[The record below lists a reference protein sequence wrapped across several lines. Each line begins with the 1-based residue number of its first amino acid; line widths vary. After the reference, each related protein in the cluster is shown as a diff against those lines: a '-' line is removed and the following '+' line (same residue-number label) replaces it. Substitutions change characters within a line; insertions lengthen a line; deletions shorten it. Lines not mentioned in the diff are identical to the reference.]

1 MICNWKQQF
10 DIQRFAEGGAAGG
23 AAAAA
28 GSAADA
34 GQPGEGAGAGAQSAP
49 NAAQTGQDATAGET
63 PRDLKAEFD
72 ALVKGEYKGEF
83 DARVQKIINQR
94 FAKAKAAEEANG
106 KMQAAMDVLA
116 QRYSLKADDY
126 DGIAAALNDDQ
137 KLYEEA
143 AGEAGMDVKQ
153 FMRVQQLE
161 RENARYQRQ
170 QAELAQRRQMDQA
183 YQRLMQEADGV
194 KAQYPAFDL
203 NAEMQDPDFV
213 RLLRAQVPLKTIYE
227 VRHQD
232 EILGGAMQYTAQK
245 VAAKVAAGVSA
256 NRGRPAENGAAASGA
271 SGARFGSRSLRR
283 ARGSLTS
290 SWRLTSSS
298 TRTAWRPAR
307 RARAAAGV
315 LRAGAVRE
323 AAGAARAAA
332 TIPCSIGSARLTRW
346 RAADRA
352 MIPAPA
358 QARLA
363 LPT

>member
-170 QAELAQRRQMDQA
+170 QA
-183 YQRLMQEADGV
+183 DGV

-271 SGARFGSRSLRR
+271 SGARFDVEHSTKEQRMALIRR
-283 ARGSLTS
+283 AANGERI
-290 SWRLTSSS
+290 
-298 TRTAWRPAR
+298 
-307 RARAAAGV
+307 
-315 LRAGAVRE
+315 E
-323 AAGAARAAA
+323 F
-332 TIPCSIGSARLTRW
+332 
-346 RAADRA
+346 
-352 MIPAPA
+352 
-358 QARLA
+358 
-363 LPT
+363 

>member
-1 MICNWKQQF
+1 MTSSALP
-10 DIQRFAEGGAAGG
+10 RAALR
-23 AAAAA
+23 A
-28 GSAADA
+28 GRLRPPEALPT
-34 GQPGEGAGAGAQSAP
+34 PGSRAKGPVRAHRAR
-49 NAAQTGQDATAGET
+49 QTRPRRGTTAGET

-271 SGARFGSRSLRR
+271 SGARFDVEHSTKEQRMALIRR
-283 ARGSLTS
+283 AANGERI
-290 SWRLTSSS
+290 
-298 TRTAWRPAR
+298 
-307 RARAAAGV
+307 
-315 LRAGAVRE
+315 E
-323 AAGAARAAA
+323 F
-332 TIPCSIGSARLTRW
+332 
-346 RAADRA
+346 
-352 MIPAPA
+352 
-358 QARLA
+358 
-363 LPT
+363 

>member
-63 PRDLKAEFD
+63 PRDLKA
-72 ALVKGEYKGEF
+72 EF

-271 SGARFGSRSLRR
+271 SGARFDVEHSTKEQRMALIRR
-283 ARGSLTS
+283 AANGERI
-290 SWRLTSSS
+290 
-298 TRTAWRPAR
+298 
-307 RARAAAGV
+307 
-315 LRAGAVRE
+315 E
-323 AAGAARAAA
+323 F
-332 TIPCSIGSARLTRW
+332 
-346 RAADRA
+346 
-352 MIPAPA
+352 
-358 QARLA
+358 
-363 LPT
+363 

>member
-34 GQPGEGAGAGAQSAP
+34 GQPGEGAGAGAQSAL

-271 SGARFGSRSLRR
+271 SGARFDVAHSTKEQRMALIRR
-283 ARGSLTS
+283 AANGERI
-290 SWRLTSSS
+290 
-298 TRTAWRPAR
+298 
-307 RARAAAGV
+307 
-315 LRAGAVRE
+315 E
-323 AAGAARAAA
+323 F
-332 TIPCSIGSARLTRW
+332 
-346 RAADRA
+346 
-352 MIPAPA
+352 
-358 QARLA
+358 
-363 LPT
+363 

>member
-1 MICNWKQQF
+1 MTSSALP
-10 DIQRFAEGGAAGG
+10 RAALR
-23 AAAAA
+23 A
-28 GSAADA
+28 GRLRPPEALPT
-34 GQPGEGAGAGAQSAP
+34 PGSRA
-49 NAAQTGQDATAGET
+49 
-63 PRDLKAEFD
+63 
-72 ALVKGEYKGEF
+72 KGPV
-83 DARVQKIINQR
+83 RVQKIINQR

-271 SGARFGSRSLRR
+271 SGARFDVEHSTKEQRMALIRR
-283 ARGSLTS
+283 AANGERI
-290 SWRLTSSS
+290 
-298 TRTAWRPAR
+298 
-307 RARAAAGV
+307 
-315 LRAGAVRE
+315 E
-323 AAGAARAAA
+323 F
-332 TIPCSIGSARLTRW
+332 
-346 RAADRA
+346 
-352 MIPAPA
+352 
-358 QARLA
+358 
-363 LPT
+363 

>member
-183 YQRLMQEADGV
+183 YQRLVQEADGV

-256 NRGRPAENGAAASGA
+256 WVVP
-271 SGARFGSRSLRR
+271 GSE
-283 ARGSLTS
+283 AV
-290 SWRLTSSS
+290 S
-298 TRTAWRPAR
+298 TRRPISFFTNCNSLSR
-307 RARAAAGV
+307 FSSLVRVTSISARAS
-315 LRAGAVRE
+315 
-323 AAGAARAAA
+323 
-332 TIPCSIGSARLTRW
+332 TIELCLNALWTICSFS
-346 RAADRA
+346 
-352 MIPAPA
+352 
-358 QARLA
+358 
-363 LPT
+363 

>member
-94 FAKAKAAEEANG
+94 FPKAKAAEEANG

-170 QAELAQRRQMDQA
+170 QAELAQRLIAIAVGEIFAQQAQAGAQRRDIAVNGLRIRRIDAEHAVQRDLHRQRFRLPGVGDPA
-183 YQRLMQEADGV
+183 HLRQRLQHSAQGEHAALDGV
-194 KAQYPAFDL
+194 VFD
-203 NAEMQDPDFV
+203 ATHAAWF
-213 RLLRAQVPLKTIYE
+213 
-227 VRHQD
+227 
-232 EILGGAMQYTAQK
+232 LG
-245 VAAKVAAGVSA
+245 
-256 NRGRPAENGAAASGA
+256 
-271 SGARFGSRSLRR
+271 
-283 ARGSLTS
+283 
-290 SWRLTSSS
+290 
-298 TRTAWRPAR
+298 
-307 RARAAAGV
+307 
-315 LRAGAVRE
+315 
-323 AAGAARAAA
+323 
-332 TIPCSIGSARLTRW
+332 
-346 RAADRA
+346 
-352 MIPAPA
+352 
-358 QARLA
+358 LA
-363 LPT
+363 